1 MAKNL
6 ADIRTEYRA
15 ASLDES
21 DMLSTPFEQFDKW
34 FKEALVAEVIEPN
47 AMNLSTATPDGKP
60 TSRIVLLKGLDE
72 KGFIFFTNYHSD
84 KGQLL
89 AINPFASLTFFWA
102 ELERQVR
109 ISGVIEKVSHKESDI
124 YFASRPKGSQI
135 GAWVSEQSTEIK
147 SREVLD
153 QKLQELTA
161 HYKDKEVLRPPH
173 WGGYRLITE
182 TVEFWQGRPNR
193 LHDRLKYTKNGDDF
207 WKVMRLSP

>member
-72 KGFIFFTNYHSD
+72 KGFTFFTNYHSD

-147 SREVLD
+147 SRDVLD

-161 HYKDKEVLRPPH
+161 HYKDKEVSRPPH
-173 WGGYRLITE
+173 WGGYRLIPE

-207 WKVMRLSP
+207 WKVIRLSP